1 MRSGVAQSFLET
13 SLAGIQPQ
21 TPASHGPD
29 SPKLGAQQC
38 ACCCR
43 CGRGRDLK
51 PTGLRVKRKSRSYSP
66 IRTGVSE
73 LSDWLVEPSSTEEA
87 SQAKLPTVNRP
98 GESPLERLPAE
109 ILRMCFSPLLYTS
122 D

>member
-21 TPASHGPD
+21 IPAGHGLD
-29 SPKLGAQQC
+29 SPELRAQQC
-38 ACCCR
+38 ACRCR

-51 PTGLRVKRKSRSYSP
+51 STRLRVKRRSRSYSP

-73 LSDWLVEPSSTEEA
+73 LTDWLVEPSSTEEA
-87 SQAKLPTVNRP
+87 SQAKLPNVNAP
-98 GESPLERLPAE
+98 GDSPLERLPAE
-109 ILRMCFSPLLYTS
+109 ILSMWFSPLSYTS